1 MLLED
6 LLKDKFLTAHP
17 PKSTGREVLYISYL
31 HIHYYKVHG
40 KSHKYRE
47 ESNIPVLIYILSIIR
62 EEKFG
67 YHGDS
72 YQSSHHSGLSDLFS
86 QRYGDSYL
94 ANILARSTELKV
106 SQEDC
111 ITTVTGEQ
119 QLPN

>member
-17 PKSTGREVLYISYL
+17 PKSTGREVLCISYL
-31 HIHYYKVHG
+31 HIHTTKCMGKVTNTT
-40 KSHKYRE
+40 
-47 ESNIPVLIYILSIIR
+47 NIPVLIYILSIIR
-62 EEKFG
+62 EEKIG

-72 YQSSHHSGLSDLFS
+72 YQSSHHSELSDLFS